1 MEKDIMK
8 FCAFADEAST
18 SVAGQIAALK
28 RNGFDYLEVRGVNG
42 VNVSKICDGTARE
55 LKKQLD
61 DAGLAVWSVGSPI
74 GKHRLENSFDDQLE
88 AHKRV
93 IELAYMLG
101 THRIRMFS
109 FFPIEGE
116 SRAAT
121 EERVFERLEK
131 MCAVTPQDIILCHE
145 NEKHIFGE
153 NAENC
158 LAIHEQFPQ
167 IRAVFDPANFVQ
179 CGVDTLHAWNMLKDY
194 VDYLHIKDALSDGT
208 VVPAGQGIG
217 NVEQIIKL
225 YLARGGSVMTLEPHL
240 QGFVGLSG
248 LENGESVKNLSIRY
262 KDNDESFD
270 AAANALKAIIKKI

>member
-1 MEKDIMK
+1 MK
-8 FCAFADEAST
+8 FCAFADEASP

-28 RNGFDYLEVRGVNG
+28 RNGFEYLEVRGVNG
-42 VNVSKICDGTARE
+42 VNVAKLCDGSVRE

-61 DAGLAVWSVGSPI
+61 GAGLAVWSVGSPI
-74 GKHRLENSFDDQLE
+74 GKHKLSSNFDEQLE

-93 IELAYMLG
+93 TELAYMLG
-101 THRIRMFS
+101 AHRIRMFS

-116 SRAAT
+116 SNAAT

-131 MCAVTPQDIILCHE
+131 MCAVTPPDVILCHE

-153 NAENC
+153 TAESC
-158 LAIHEQFPQ
+158 LAIHKQFPS

-179 CGVDTLHAWNMLKDY
+179 CGVDTLKAWDMLKDY

-217 NVEQIIKL
+217 NVEQIVKL

-240 QGFVGLSG
+240 QSFVGLSG
-248 LENGESVKNLSIRY
+248 LENSESVKNLSIRY

-270 AAANALKAIIKKI
+270 TAAAALKAIIERI